1 VLPVFGPR
9 FPSSRS
15 TGFPVSLLRPN
26 KRHLLLSC
34 ARPNAN
40 HRIHEPETDPGKEK
54 IMTFLRMV
62 RVVLWS
68 FFGVRKRASHEADF
82 AHVKLPLLPVVAF
95 SLAACFGGTLFC
107 VAHFVVAHSH

>member
-1 VLPVFGPR
+1 MPG
-9 FPSSRS
+9 
-15 TGFPVSLLRPN
+15 TQAG
-26 KRHLLLSC
+26 
-34 ARPNAN
+34 
-40 HRIHEPETDPGKEK
+40 IDPGKGR

-68 FFGVRKRASHEADF
+68 FFGVRRRASHEADF

-107 VAHFVVAHSH
+107 VARFAVTHAH